1 MSMENVKT
9 IVLIN
14 LVVIS
19 LFLTFNLWTYVP
31 DSTSMQNA
39 KFVQGMREILK
50 RKSLMLSALL
60 LSLCIKIK
68 IITGA
73 KEGDIESIYR
83 TLEAGELHE
92 FKEISIAKADFLS
105 YVHGE
110 GKLNLFS
117 LPTSHLMQLN
127 LCLV

>member
-1 MSMENVKT
+1 MKGRMGMSMENVKT

-83 TLEAGELHE
+83 TLEAGNYMSSKRYRLLRLT
-92 FKEISIAKADFLS
+92 SFLAW
-105 YVHGE
+105 
-110 GKLNLFS
+110 
-117 LPTSHLMQLN
+117 
-127 LCLV
+127 

>member
-39 KFVQGMREILK
+39 KFVQGMKGLRKL
-50 RKSLMLSALL
+50 KSLMLSALL
-60 LSLCIKIK
+60 LSSCIKIK
-68 IITGA
+68 IIMGA
-73 KEGDIESIYR
+73 KRGDIESIYKP
-83 TLEAGELHE
+83 LEAGELHD

-117 LPTSHLMQLN
+117 YQHPI
-127 LCLV
+127 

>member
-39 KFVQGMREILK
+39 KFVQGMKGLRKL
-50 RKSLMLSALL
+50 KSLMLSALL
-60 LSLCIKIK
+60 LSSCIKIK
-68 IITGA
+68 IIMGA
-73 KEGDIESIYR
+73 KRGDIESIYKP
-83 TLEAGELHE
+83 LEAGNYMISKRYRLLRLTS
-92 FKEISIAKADFLS
+92 FLMCMVKE
-105 YVHGE
+105 
-110 GKLNLFS
+110 N
-117 LPTSHLMQLN
+117 
-127 LCLV
+127 

>member
-39 KFVQGMREILK
+39 KFVQGNEGNTQT
-50 RKSLMLSALL
+50 
-60 LSLCIKIK
+60 KI
-68 IITGA
+68 
-73 KEGDIESIYR
+73 
-83 TLEAGELHE
+83 
-92 FKEISIAKADFLS
+92 AD
-105 YVHGE
+105 VVR
-110 GKLNLFS
+110 
-117 LPTSHLMQLN
+117 PTSIIVHKDKNHYGSKERRYRIN
-127 LCLV
+127 L

>member
-39 KFVQGMREILK
+39 KFVQGNEGTTQTKIADVVRPTSIIVHKDKNHYGSK
-50 RKSLMLSALL
+50 R
-60 LSLCIKIK
+60 
-68 IITGA
+68 
-73 KEGDIESIYR
+73 EGDIESIYKP
-83 TLEAGELHE
+83 LEAGELHG
-92 FKEISIAKADFLS
+92 FK
-105 YVHGE
+105 
-110 GKLNLFS
+110 
-117 LPTSHLMQLN
+117 
-127 LCLV
+127 